1 MASISSI
8 GIGSGV
14 LTSELIDKLAA
25 AEREPTEKR
34 LDARKEDVDA
44 QLSEVARLKS
54 ALSDLRLTSRLLG
67 NPDAIKSS
75 TVSSSSSGVSGTATE
90 AAAPGQ
96 YRLVVSNLA
105 QAHSLASG
113 VYNDADTT
121 TLGTGTFRIT
131 QDGVTQYFTID
142 ATNNTLQGI
151 ADTINDEATL
161 DVTAAVINTGSG
173 YKLVLSSDEEGEDHE
188 LTLAVTD
195 GDSNSADSSGLSQLV
210 SGASA
215 LTEITAA
222 EDLAFTINGLS
233 VTRSSNE
240 VDDLLTGVTLN
251 FNEENAASTVVLKI
265 ARDTETVAGRVQDL
279 VDKYNAL
286 QTIVAETTKYDA
298 ATGEAGVLLG
308 EAAVRAIGQQTRGVI
323 YALVKGLES
332 ASVRSL
338 ADLGVSTD
346 KETGQLRF
354 DKTRFVAQLN
364 KYPDDVAAVFA
375 EQGRTSDAQ
384 VTFQTASINTV
395 VGTYDIAVTV
405 AATQGAYTGS
415 VGISATTTTLTTID
429 SNNNSF
435 VIKVDG
441 TASGTIT
448 LDSGNYTDDE
458 LVTELQAKIDA
469 DATLQAAG
477 KSVIV
482 SLDDDNRLVFTSSS
496 FGSSSTVEFSSVDT
510 DSAAELGLAVGAGT
524 VGTDVAGT
532 INGATATGS
541 GKLLTA
547 ATSDD
552 SKGIV
557 VEVSG
562 TATGPRGTVSYIEGI
577 GDQMVDVV
585 TGFIQ
590 FEGILSS
597 FETRLNS
604 ELSEVTEGRLALEE
618 RIKSLTSRLAEQFTA
633 ADILVAQFK
642 NTGDFL
648 TNQLAALNPGSSK
661 S

>member
-25 AEREPTEKR
+25 ADREPTEKR
-34 LDARKEDVDA
+34 LDAREADVDA